1 MRNLKTWMIPCVA
14 LFMFQPAIAAEEST
28 LQPFATDGCSLWID
42 GTVTQPNLWRHCC
55 VAHDKAYWIGGTEQ
69 QRKDA
74 DSALM
79 SCVAGVA
86 GPGMGSYMHFFV
98 AMGGSPYW
106 VTPYRWGYG
115 WYYLDGG
122 RPRGYR
128 EPNEREQLQIQQL
141 MPLAEKAIAEDALRH
156 PEPKAPP
163 VAADKSGE
171 AQAASTT
178 PDKPGKTPTITH
190 DYE

>member
-1 MRNLKTWMIPCVA
+1 MRHLKTWIIASVT
-14 LFMFQPAIAAEEST
+14 LLLWQPAMAAEEST

-42 GTVTQPNLWRHCC
+42 GTLAQPNLWRHCC

-86 GPGMGSYMHFFV
+86 GQGMGSYMHFFV

-115 WYYLDGG
+115 WYYLEGG

-128 EPNEREQLQIQQL
+128 EPNEQEQLQIQQM
-141 MPLAEKAIAEDALRH
+141 MPLAEKTIADDALAH
-156 PEPKAPP
+156 PEAKIPRVATNSASEGQQNSTAPI
-163 VAADKSGE
+163 
-171 AQAASTT
+171 
-178 PDKPGKTPTITH
+178 KPGESKLANP
-190 DYE
+190 EL